1 MIIKNKQKHPSV
13 CDVSP
18 CLCFYAYTCEEYCRA
33 GSVVHTG
40 RSHEENILSPPS
52 WRVPTAVV
60 YLRCFFFPLH
70 KFMHILISSL
80 LQPAEEYDTHTHTH
94 VRALPTLLL
103 LTAVCSGTVKSQ
115 RCHLSCEPLIELFYV
130 DELMQLFFSGQ

>member
-1 MIIKNKQKHPSV
+1 MNRNTAR
-13 CDVSP
+13 CVSSL
-18 CLCFYAYTCEEYCRA
+18 CLSANACEEYCRA
-33 GSVVHTG
+33 GSVGHAG

-60 YLRCFFFPLH
+60 YLRCFFSPS
-70 KFMHILISSL
+70 ISSCIFGFHL
-80 LQPAEEYDTHTHTH
+80 FFNHPKNMAHTHTH
-94 VRALPTLLL
+94 VHALPTLLL